1 MALTDTSNMPPLRAA
16 MVWCVELRRGTPVK
30 PETLAHV
37 ADVEPA
43 RARAYASIL
52 LARGAL
58 VETDSGLVPGP
69 AWDEWCQSPCGKVK
83 RATSD
88 PKAAQIMD
96 CMRRAMAQNIRA
108 AAARMGLTRAELAR
122 RSGVNHRRMSE
133 LWLYADPLTAVELVL
148 VARCLG
154 ATVEQL
160 VALPPSFRG

>member
-1 MALTDTSNMPPLRAA
+1 MQTDTSTLPPLRAA
-16 MVWCVELRRGTPVK
+16 TVWCVELRRGAPVR

-37 ADVEPA
+37 ADVDPA

-52 LARGAL
+52 LAKKAL
-58 VETDSGLVPGP
+58 VETDAGLVPGP
-69 AWDEWCQSPCGKVK
+69 AWDEWCRSPCGRPH
-83 RATSD
+83 RA
-88 PKAAQIMD
+88 AAAPQAAEAMD
-96 CMRRAMAQNIRA
+96 AMRRAMAQNIRA

-160 VALPPSFRG
+160 VAPPAPFRG